1 MRSFLKIR
9 PRAVYALY
17 FGADFK
23 KGRFS
28 VVGSCFAEGFG
39 PFPRQV
45 ETRPFWLPCSSLF
58 ARGFPSA
65 GRGSRAVCFGGA
77 PLSAWSWRWR
87 RRSDRRAV
95 ALVSGRRFGLS
106 VGSCLRSAR
115 GLFVCFPVE
124 GSRAPFFAGFPAR
137 RLLCC
142 YSPPRR
148 HGRLAA
154 MQL

>member
-39 PFPRQV
+39 PFPRQE

-65 GRGSRAVCFGGA
+65 GRGSRAVCFGGV

-106 VGSCLRSAR
+106 VGFGGWFLFAIRARVVCLFSGR
-115 GLFVCFPVE
+115 
-124 GSRAPFFAGFPAR
+124 GFPRAVFR
-137 RLLCC
+137 GF
-142 YSPPRR
+142 S
-148 HGRLAA
+148 GASAA
-154 MQL
+154 MLL